1 VLKSIQVFVIDK
13 LAISIGYPFITTC
26 PTLIIGGD
34 IMYEDVVNEGEVLT
48 KKHTYILYRPSN
60 KMLPID
66 IHEILTGPNTSKFFA
81 EPTLLVKK
89 GRHDYVSV
97 SDTEIGA
104 LKDCLLN
111 IMGLSDDDFIDSDS
125 DYVPDLI

>member
-1 VLKSIQVFVIDK
+1 
-13 LAISIGYPFITTC
+13 
-26 PTLIIGGD
+26 
-34 IMYEDVVNEGEVLT
+34 MYKDVVNRGEVLT

-66 IHEILTGPNTSKFFA
+66 VHEILTGPNTSKFFA
-81 EPTLLVKK
+81 EPTLLVKQ
-89 GRHDYVSV
+89 GRHEYVSEG
-97 SDTEIGA
+97 DTEIGA

-125 DYVPDLI
+125 DYVP